1 MKIVVAP
8 EDIIC
13 LPTEVKCFLGGGITN
28 CPEWQN
34 EVASNFAKY
43 DAKFPGELD
52 RLVVFNPRREN
63 FPIDDPNAA
72 QQQISW
78 EFNWLQKMDVFSMLF
93 SAGESDQPICMY
105 ELGRNLQRMAM
116 RFPTDFA
123 ERVVISCDPSYKRA
137 QDVKIQTQLA
147 FSEFG
152 VAPTI
157 IDGADPLVHMYQI
170 IKAYKH
176 VLTANNISE
185 RGDNG

>member
-43 DAKFPGELD
+43 NAKFPGELD

-93 SAGESDQPICMY
+93 SSGESDQPICMY

-137 QDVKIQTQLA
+137 QDVKIQTHLA

-152 VAPTI
+152 VTPTI
-157 IDGADPLVHMYQI
+157 VDGADPLVHMYQI

-176 VLTANNISE
+176 VLTANNIS
-185 RGDNG
+185 

>member
-13 LPTEVKCFLGGGITN
+13 LQTEVKCFLGGGITT
-28 CPEWQN
+28 CPEWQK
-34 EVASNFAKY
+34 EISKVFANY
-43 DAKFPGELD
+43 DANHPQELD
-52 RLVVFNPRREN
+52 RLVVFNPRRDN

-123 ERVVISCDPSYKRA
+123 ERIVISCDPNYKRA

-152 VAPTI
+152 VAPPI
-157 IDGADPLVHMYQI
+157 IDSADPLAHMYQI

-176 VLTANNISE
+176 VLIANNIS
-185 RGDNG
+185 

>member
-1 MKIVVAP
+1 MKIVAAP

-28 CPEWQN
+28 CPEWQR
-34 EVASNFAKY
+34 EVIANFAAY

-52 RLVVFNPRREN
+52 RLVVFNPRRDN

-72 QQQISW
+72 PQQISW
-78 EFNWLQKMDVFSMLF
+78 EFNLLQKMDVFSMLF
-93 SAGESDQPICMY
+93 SSGESDQPICMY
-105 ELGRNLQRMAM
+105 ELGRNLQRMAT

-152 VAPTI
+152 VTPTI
-157 IDGADPLVHMYQI
+157 VDGADPLVHMYQI

-176 VLTANNISE
+176 VLTTNNIA
-185 RGDNG
+185 